1 MTTTQAPRYEKIFNV
16 LCRRLEM
23 GKYRVGMRLP
33 TESELC
39 EEFKASRFTV
49 RESLR
54 RLVHQGMVQ
63 RRQGAGSVVVATKP
77 QARYVHTLSSWGD
90 LFQFALDTHY
100 ELLSLKQVSISAD
113 IAFGVGAESGERWW
127 QLAGLRRN
135 EKGGKPFSYLQS
147 YVAPRAGVYVRE
159 LEHVVG
165 PFYAHLAQR
174 TGEEILSVEQDLQG
188 APMTAGIARYLQ
200 CKTGTIGMCA
210 LRRYIGKKGTLIASY
225 NWHVA
230 EKFHYRMKM
239 SRDV

>member
-1 MTTTQAPRYEKIFNV
+1 MTTTQAPRYVKILNV
-16 LCRRLEM
+16 LSRRLEM

-39 EEFKASRFTV
+39 EEFRASRFTV

-54 RLVHQGMVQ
+54 RLVDQGMVQ
-63 RRQGAGSVVVATKP
+63 RRQGAGSVVVAAKP
-77 QARYVHTLSSWGD
+77 RARYVHTLSSLGD

-100 ELLSLKQVSISAD
+100 ELLSLKQVNITAD
-113 IAFGVGAESGERWW
+113 IALGVGGEPGERWW
-127 QLAGLRRN
+127 QLKGLRRY
-135 EKGGKPFSYLQS
+135 EKGGKPFSYLLS
-147 YVAPRAGVYVRE
+147 YAAPRAGAYVRE
-159 LEHVVG
+159 LEYVVG

-174 TGEEILSVEQDLQG
+174 TGEEILGAEQDLQG
-188 APMTAGIARYLQ
+188 AQITAEIASHLQ
-200 CKTGTIGMCA
+200 CRSGTIGMCA
-210 LRRYIGKKGTLIASY
+210 LRRYITKKGTLIASY

>member
-1 MTTTQAPRYEKIFNV
+1 MPTTDTPRYVKIFNV
-16 LCRRLEM
+16 LSRRLES
-23 GKYRVGMRLP
+23 GKYPVGMRLP

-54 RLVHQGMVQ
+54 RLVEQGMVQ
-63 RRQGAGSVVVATKP
+63 RRQGAGSVVVAAKP
-77 QARYVHTLSSWGD
+77 QARYVHTLSSLGD

-100 ELLSLKQVSISAD
+100 ELVSLKQVAIPED
-113 IAFGVGAESGERWW
+113 IAQDIGGVAGERWW
-127 QLAGLRRN
+127 QLKGLRCN
-135 EKGGKPFSYLQS
+135 EKGGKPFIVLHS
-147 YVAPRAGVYVRE
+147 YVAPRAGDYVRE

-174 TGEEILSVEQDLQG
+174 TGEEILGAEQDLHG
-188 APMTAGIARYLQ
+188 APMTAEISGQLQ
-200 CKTGTIGMCA
+200 VKTGTIGMCA
-210 LRRYIGKKGTLIASY
+210 LRRYLTKKGTLIASY